1 MSQAPAGRPGGHAG
15 AWQREMPTRRGRAAG
30 GLGALLLGVCL
41 CPPALG
47 GLDPLFAAA
56 YDDEEAYRLTA
67 WGKRYEA
74 GVGVDRDA
82 FKAIRLYCKAAARG
96 DAEAEYRLGQ
106 VYAFARGIPNDREA
120 AIAWFQAA
128 AESGHTRARAALMAF
143 GVDDAPRLRP
153 ACPVGEAGRPAPAP
167 ARAAPDAIDRLVH
180 QLAPRYGLDP
190 ALVLAVVEAE
200 SGFDPRARSAK
211 DAQGLMQLI
220 PATALRFGVRDV
232 WDPEENLR
240 GGMAY
245 LRWLLERFDGDLEL
259 ALAGYNAG
267 EGAVERHGGIPPYRE
282 TRAYVARVVGRL
294 GTGQR

>member
-1 MSQAPAGRPGGHAG
+1 V
-15 AWQREMPTRRGRAAG
+15 AAS
-30 GLGALLLGVCL
+30 LLGVCL
-41 CPPALG
+41 CSPASG
-47 GLDPLFAAA
+47 GLDPLFEQA
-56 YDDEEAYRLTA
+56 YRAEEAYRLTA
-67 WGKRYEA
+67 WGKRYEV
-74 GVGVDRDA
+74 GVGVDRDVL
-82 FKAIRLYCKAAARG
+82 KATRLYCKAAIRG

-106 VYAFARGIPNDREA
+106 IYAFGRGFANERETA
-120 AIAWFQAA
+120 VAWFQAA
-128 AESGHTRARAALMAF
+128 AEAGHAKARVVLAAL
-143 GVDDAPRLRP
+143 GVDGEPRPRP
-153 ACPVGEAGRPAPAP
+153 TCPGSEAVRAVP
-167 ARAAPDAIDRLVH
+167 ARAAPDAIDRLVR
-180 QLAPRYGLDP
+180 QLAPVYGLDP

-220 PATALRFGVRDV
+220 PATAQRFGVRDV

-282 TRAYVARVVGRL
+282 TRDYVARVVGRL
-294 GTGQR
+294 RTGHR